1 MSLLMEALRKAEL
14 EKKKAAQR
22 LEQTVEHAQL
32 REKTGGGVAGAR
44 RPTGEITTEH
54 PITRLDPTVVRSKE
68 ELLAATAQL
77 SLAPIEAHPAPESV
91 TARPDAPVI
100 DASEDL
106 TINVLM
112 DQTAPDLAEVTAV
125 HEVAPPATPAADKVA
140 LEVEPE
146 VGADTPLD
154 ESFHDA
160 MLDAGRELPGI
171 YDETIQGEPFRAAEP
186 ERSYDETLPGVSAAE
201 LARDLGEENQ
211 PTPVAAQTIFT
222 ATATT
227 RPALSFKWPLIIGLG
242 IVAAVMLGVI
252 IYQTRTPEIRMPPS
266 PEQVAGEMELIRP
279 PIVADTLVPA
289 PVTEP
294 VTTAVESGPAG
305 TAQDQPPAA
314 GAVTA
319 VPTESESP
327 SAEIASET
335 VNEAAAAAA
344 DSGQPPAYVE
354 ISGRFPPGEAPTAAA
369 APLAVE
375 PALIKISRS
384 KAPDDRGRLLNEAY
398 RNYLSGDFAGASQM
412 YKQVVES
419 FPDNRDALLGLGA
432 IAMRQGDAGRAR
444 EIYLRLFRLNPRDP
458 FARAALISLDVK
470 TDTTSRLSALKVM
483 ADEDPENALLHFALG
498 NLYAAQSRWAEA
510 QEAFFDAFRIESTNA
525 DYALNLAIS
534 LDHLGQAESAL
545 DYYNTALKLADE
557 RAAQFDS
564 AKILARIQTLTADD
578 R

>member
-22 LEQTVEHAQL
+22 LERTVEHAQL

-44 RPTGEITTEH
+44 RPAGEITTEH

-227 RPALSFKWPLIIGLG
+227 LPALSFKWPLIIGLG

-279 PIVADTLVPA
+279 PIVADTLAPA

-314 GAVTA
+314 GAVA
-319 VPTESESP
+319 PVPAESESP

-344 DSGQPPAYVE
+344 DSGQPPADVE
-354 ISGRFPPGEAPTAAA
+354 ISGSFPPGEAPTAAA

-398 RNYLSGDFAGASQM
+398 RNYLSGDFAGAGQM
-412 YKQVVES
+412 YKQVVEA